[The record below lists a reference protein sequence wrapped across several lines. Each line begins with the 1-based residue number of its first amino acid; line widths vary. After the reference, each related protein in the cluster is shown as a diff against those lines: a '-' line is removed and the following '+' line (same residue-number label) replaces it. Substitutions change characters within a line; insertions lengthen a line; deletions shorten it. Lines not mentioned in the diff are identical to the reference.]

1 MKFTAFDDAGEI
13 MIGRLDRAGA
23 LTPVA
28 QREAFWKDPVAAL
41 AALPA
46 RPARTL
52 ALADVRQRP
61 AAPLG
66 ARVICV
72 GLNYRK
78 HAVETGAPIPTVPV
92 IFGRWTA
99 SLVADGDPVPAIEP
113 RFDWEGEL
121 GVVIG
126 RPMFRVDEAA
136 GLAGVFGYCA
146 FNDLSA
152 RTFQM
157 ATSQWT
163 LGKNGEASGPMSA
176 IVTADEVGDPA
187 AGLRLV
193 TRRNGEIVQD
203 DTTADLIF
211 GVGALIAHVSQV
223 MTLNPGDLIATGT
236 PSGVGAARRPP
247 VFLAPGDHIEV
258 EIEKVGKVGNP
269 VVAALGAT

>member
-1 MKFTAFDDAGEI
+1 MKITAFDHAGEI
-13 MIGRLDRAGA
+13 TVGLVDGGGR

-28 QREAFWKDPVAAL
+28 EREAFWKDPAGAIAAI
-41 AALPA
+41 ADPT
-46 RPARTL
+46 PSL
-52 ALADVRQRP
+52 ALAGVRQRP
-61 AAPLG
+61 AVPAS

-78 HAVETGAPIPTVPV
+78 HAVETGAPIPEVPV

-99 SLVADGDPVPAIEP
+99 SLVADGDPAPAIEA
-113 RFDWEGEL
+113 RYDWEGEL

-126 RPMFRVDEAA
+126 KPMFHVDAAA

-163 LGKNGEASGPMSA
+163 LGKNAEASGPMSA
-176 IVTADEVGDPA
+176 IVTADEVGDPGK
-187 AGLRLV
+187 GLRLV

-203 DTTADLIF
+203 DTTSDLIF
-211 GVGALIAHVSQV
+211 GVGALIAHLSQV
-223 MTLNPGDLIATGT
+223 MILRPGDLIATGT

-247 VFLAPGDHIEV
+247 LFLAPGDHIEV

-269 VVAALGAT
+269 VVAAPDPT